1 MAAQLLRKVLCV
13 LLALCIFEFMMVAPP
28 LMVLLAALGINWA
41 PPVDMADYYMVLKVG
56 FIEKVEG
63 AYL

>member
-1 MAAQLLRKVLCV
+1 
-13 LLALCIFEFMMVAPP
+13 MMVAPP

-41 PPVDMADYYMVLKVG
+41 PPLGMADYYMVLKVG